1 MPVVLMNVVV
11 EMKMIFGDSVL
22 CFHGS
27 VFCCNFV
34 ATLLQYEV
42 FFFFI
47 TCSLSLVESARCIIQ
62 KEILLLTNLC

>member
-42 FFFFI
+42 FFF
-47 TCSLSLVESARCIIQ
+47 S
-62 KEILLLTNLC
+62 